1 MIAEL
6 ARGVVG
12 RWPEVAA
19 VLVAAA
25 WAIGRGRRRRR

>member
-25 WAIGRGRRRRR
+25 VVLGRRRRR